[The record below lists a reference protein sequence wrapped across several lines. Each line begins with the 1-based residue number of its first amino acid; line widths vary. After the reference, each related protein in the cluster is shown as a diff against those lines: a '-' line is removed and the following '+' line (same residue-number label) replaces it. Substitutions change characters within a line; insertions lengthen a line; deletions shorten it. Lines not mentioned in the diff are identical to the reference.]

1 MSDLTRLTPS
11 DYGLSVGLKWVP
23 DLFSLTSP
31 EPEIPILL
39 FFFSPPKTSA
49 RLPLLT
55 PLLALLERRSRS
67 MPQPVVPQ
75 ECHLSPDRYHFT
87 LAALDFVA
95 FARLFAKRP

>member
-55 PLLALLERRSRS
+55 PLLALLERR
-67 MPQPVVPQ
+67 
-75 ECHLSPDRYHFT
+75 YHFT